1 MNILSTNCL
10 GAFIYRDVLNIPYNN
25 PFIWTTFSFKDFK
38 TLITD
43 YEKINFKNVELFKEG
58 NEFSNNFN
66 LRIDDKITLKNTHIF
81 FDKNQST
88 LLKKNNCVFYNK
100 PWEYIIEKYNNR
112 ITRMDNN
119 VIIMIYDSTLSQKE
133 ISDLYSIC
141 KAKNYPTL
149 FFTKYDISETDKI
162 KKIPFETYNGDWIK
176 PLLLKHKNDIKKFLN
191 IFY

>member
-10 GAFIYRDVLNIPYNN
+10 GAFTYRDVLYIPYNN
-25 PFIWTTFSFKDFK
+25 PFIWTTFLFKDFK

-43 YEKINFKNVELFKEG
+43 YEKINFKNVEMYKEG
-58 NEFSNNFN
+58 NGFLNNFN

-81 FDKNQST
+81 FDKNQSIP
-88 LLKKNNCVFYNK
+88 LKKNNCVFYNK

-112 ITRMDNN
+112 IKRMDNN

-141 KAKNYPTL
+141 KQKNYPAL

-162 KKIPFETYNGDWIK
+162 KKISFETCNGDWIK

>member
-1 MNILSTNCL
+1 
-10 GAFIYRDVLNIPYNN
+10 
-25 PFIWTTFSFKDFK
+25 
-38 TLITD
+38 
-43 YEKINFKNVELFKEG
+43 
-58 NEFSNNFN
+58 
-66 LRIDDKITLKNTHIF
+66 
-81 FDKNQST
+81 
-88 LLKKNNCVFYNK
+88 
-100 PWEYIIEKYNNR
+100 
-112 ITRMDNN
+112 MDNN

-141 KAKNYPTL
+141 KQKNYPTL